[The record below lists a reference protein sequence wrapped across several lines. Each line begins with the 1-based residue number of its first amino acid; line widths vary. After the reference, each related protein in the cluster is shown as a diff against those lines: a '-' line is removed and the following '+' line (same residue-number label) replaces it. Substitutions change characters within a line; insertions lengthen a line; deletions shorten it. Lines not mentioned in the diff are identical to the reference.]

1 MFEFDPAKSATN
13 AEKHGIDFDEAQ
25 AIWKDERRIIVVSLQ
40 ETTERRDLVI
50 GRIGVRVWTAI
61 VTFRGDNVRI
71 ISVRRARE
79 QEVKA
84 YERQD

>member
-1 MFEFDPAKSATN
+1 MFEFDPVKSAIN

-25 AIWKDERRIIVVSLQ
+25 AIWKDERRTVVVSLQ

-50 GRIGVRVWTAI
+50 GRIGDRVWTAI